1 MRAGDVNKINK
12 CNGRLTKI
20 LEKCQRRK
28 INQLEKKTL
37 PRRRFFPCLLSKVK
51 NNKCRYQAVGVTAK
65 SSWPVSRKS
74 THFVD
79 R

>member
-1 MRAGDVNKINK
+1 MRAGDVKKINK
-12 CNGRLTKI
+12 CNGKLTKI

-28 INQLEKKTL
+28 INQLEKKKPSPADVT
-37 PRRRFFPCLLSKVK
+37 CLLSKVE